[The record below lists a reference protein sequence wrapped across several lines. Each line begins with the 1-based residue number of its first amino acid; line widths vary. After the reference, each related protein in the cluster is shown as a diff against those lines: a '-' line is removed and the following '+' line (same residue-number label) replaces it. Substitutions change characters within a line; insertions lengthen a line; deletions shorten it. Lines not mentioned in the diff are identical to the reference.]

1 MCLHYIVVTCLGLL
15 TFIHNDPGVLVKYA
29 VMGNQQAQ
37 QAEQETLQSSSGE
50 LVDTTNKTPTLDR
63 SGKLVISP
71 DKVPKLLEGTVM
83 VTGGVTSTSGKER
96 ERLANEGRLEQQP
109 SLADLQQF
117 VEIDQKDREEP
128 PKFDPVQESSAYS
141 HEMPPSAQRLLPS
154 SDSNSSP
161 PPLRTSL
168 DD

>member
-1 MCLHYIVVTCLGLL
+1 MGLL

-37 QAEQETLQSSSGE
+37 QAEQETLQGSSRQ
-50 LVDTTNKTPTLDR
+50 LVYTTNKTPTLDR
-63 SGKLVISP
+63 SGKLVIST

-96 ERLANEGRLEQQP
+96 KRLAKEGRLEQQP
-109 SLADLQQF
+109 SFADLQQQSA
-117 VEIDQKDREEP
+117 EIDQNDREEP
-128 PKFDPVQESSAYS
+128 PKLVPVQESSAYS
-141 HEMPPSAQRLLPS
+141 HEMPPSARGLLPS
-154 SDSNSSP
+154 SDGNSSTP
-161 PPLRTSL
+161 PIRTSL